1 MVDADDHVAVAGQ
14 FLRPGRVL
22 RTHPA
27 QSGGEQHHGEPFSA
41 VGHGYVVRRVCVGAR
56 EAVQQ
61 DSGETGVVREG
72 VGDDA
77 RLVFRTSEVPGVA
90 GVLAVLAVFAGGI
103 PELGDDRT
111 TVLRCGSGGLGALG
125 VGQLQHAGADRE
137 PSRGLGEHRRG
148 QGPGRCG
155 AGGDQREAHHRPRQ
169 CEPPRSPARHPPG
182 APSQQ
187 RRHGEGEGDRRAG
200 QHRHHLPAQPE
211 HAEHRPGP
219 HDDDRRRGDGERPPE
234 PERQPPRQ
242 DQCDCSRHQEE
253 LPGGQLQVCAHR
265 LHVAMVEAFGHRGVT
280 LGSGRPCDLSRIDRH
295 PGRRGVRLRNFCC
308 HMPVALRVSA
318 HMVWLRTIPG
328 TRPSRTPHGRAVARP
343 VTCGGRGSPRGGGPE
358 GCARP
363 AGGSGCY
370 EVVAFTAAAA
380 AISTVTATM
389 RARRLARTLPSAA
402 ASAALEGAG
411 VAPGGG
417 EAPDEHDGNDCSQ
430 RYPDNPAGGVTQ

>member
-1 MVDADDHVAVAGQ
+1 M
-14 FLRPGRVL
+14 R
-22 RTHPA
+22 
-27 QSGGEQHHGEPFSA
+27 
-41 VGHGYVVRRVCVGAR
+41 VGAR

-72 VGDDA
+72 VGDDV

-187 RRHGEGEGDRRAG
+187 RRHGEGEDDRRAG

-219 HDDDRRRGDGERPPE
+219 HDDDRRRGDGERP
-234 PERQPPRQ
+234 R
-242 DQCDCSRHQEE
+242 SRS
-253 LPGGQLQVCAHR
+253 GSHR
-265 LHVAMVEAFGHRGVT
+265 ART
-280 LGSGRPCDLSRIDRH
+280 
-295 PGRRGVRLRNFCC
+295 
-308 HMPVALRVSA
+308 SA
-318 HMVWLRTIPG
+318 TAPG
-328 TRPSRTPHGRAVARP
+328 TRRS
-343 VTCGGRGSPRGGGPE
+343 SPGDNCR
-358 GCARP
+358 CALI
-363 AGGSGCY
+363 
-370 EVVAFTAAAA
+370 AFTSPWSRPSGIVA
-380 AISTVTATM
+380 SPSGRVGPAT
-389 RARRLARTLPSAA
+389 
-402 ASAALEGAG
+402 
-411 VAPGGG
+411 
-417 EAPDEHDGNDCSQ
+417 
-430 RYPDNPAGGVTQ
+430 